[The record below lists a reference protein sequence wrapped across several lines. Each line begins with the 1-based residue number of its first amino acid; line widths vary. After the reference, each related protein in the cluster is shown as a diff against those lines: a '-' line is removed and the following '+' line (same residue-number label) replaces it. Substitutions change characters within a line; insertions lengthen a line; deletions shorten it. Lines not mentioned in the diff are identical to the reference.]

1 MIPIL
6 PRSAVPPIAA
16 DGALSAPRATAAAS
30 ATGETRA
37 TCPYCGV
44 GCGVLIAHD
53 GACITGVRGDPAH
66 PANFGRLCTKGA
78 TLHLT
83 AGHDTRLLYPAYRTR
98 RGEAHAR
105 IGWDAAIDVAAQRFA
120 DIIHTH
126 GPDAVAF
133 YISGQLLTEDY
144 YVFNKAMKGLIGSNN
159 IDTNSRLC
167 MSSAVA
173 AYKSTLGADAPPC
186 CYEDFDHADTILIA
200 GANPAWAHPVAFR
213 RIEAAKVRRPEMKI
227 IVVDPRRTDTAAVAD
242 LHLPI
247 RSGTDVWLLDAMLNV
262 LVCEGWVEEA
272 WIAAHTEGFEALRAH
287 VRGVTPAIAA
297 AVCGVPAADI
307 VTAARWWGAAPAA
320 LSLWCQGLNQSTH
333 GTHNGTALIALSLAT
348 GKIGRPGCG
357 PFSLTGQP
365 NAMGGREVGGLAN
378 LLPAHRELANPAHR
392 AEVARLWGVDS
403 VPAEPGLSAVELFR
417 AARAGRVKAIWI
429 ACTNPAQSMPEQA
442 LVHEA
447 LAACDFVVLQ
457 EAFADTET
465 APFADLVLPAAT
477 WGEKEGTVTN
487 SERRI
492 SRVRAAVPA
501 PGEARADW
509 RIVCDFARALG
520 PRIGKPEAA
529 RMFGYAGPAEIFAEH
544 VATTVGRDLDISG
557 LDHAVL
563 ECAGPQQWPFPAGAR
578 VAEAGTR
585 ARLYADGRFAT
596 ADGRARFVV
605 AGRALTAE
613 ATSMRYPLA
622 LTSGRL
628 RDHWHGMSRSGK
640 VARLYGHVDEARIEL
655 HPQDL
660 ARHGLV
666 DGDLAKVA
674 SRHGELVLRVATSAG
689 LRRGQA
695 FVGMHWGRKVLNSA
709 GVNLLFG
716 SDFDPLSK
724 QPELKHAAIRVA
736 PVELP
741 NRMLLVRAERAGRTV
756 AEEAARLSPWLE
768 RFAYASLALA
778 GREQPAVVMR
788 VAHDRPIP
796 AVWLAELDALLGLDG
811 DEALSY
817 ADPARGIS
825 KRAVIEDGRL
835 VGLRLTGETAAAS
848 WLSEAVVERRDAAG
862 LRPWLLAPTAT
873 PPAGAAL
880 RGRVVCNCL
889 NVSEADIAA
898 AIADGAGMCDFGA
911 LQAKLKCGT
920 SCGSC
925 VPEIRRMLATG

>member
-1 MIPIL
+1 MTSIL
-6 PRSAVPPIAA
+6 PAPAAPSPGGARVFPIHAARSA
-16 DGALSAPRATAAAS
+16 
-30 ATGETRA
+30 ETRA

-44 GCGVLIAHD
+44 GCGVLIEHD
-53 GACITGVRGDPAH
+53 GARITGVRGDPAH

-78 TLHLT
+78 TLHLS
-83 AGHDTRLLYPAYRTR
+83 AGHDTRLLHPEYRAR
-98 RGEAHAR
+98 RGEARAR
-105 IGWDAAIDVAAQRFA
+105 IGWEAAIEVAAQRFA
-120 DIIHTH
+120 EVIAEH
-126 GPDAVAF
+126 GPNAVAF

-159 IDTNSRLC
+159 VDTNSRLC

-173 AYKSTLGADAPPC
+173 AYKATLGADAPPC

-213 RIEAAKVRRPEMKI
+213 RIEAAKARRPEMKI
-227 IVVDPRRTDTAAVAD
+227 IVIDPRRTDTAAVAD

-262 LVCEGWVEEA
+262 LVREGWVDAA
-272 WIAAHTEGFEALRAH
+272 WIAAHTEGFDALRAH
-287 VRGVTPAIAA
+287 VRGVTPAVAA

-365 NAMGGREVGGLAN
+365 NAMGGREVGALAN

-447 LAACDFVVLQ
+447 LAACEFVVLQ
-457 EAFADTET
+457 ESFAGTET

-520 PRIGKPEAA
+520 PLIGKPEAA

-544 VATTVGRDLDISG
+544 VVTTVGRDLDISG
-557 LDHAVL
+557 LDHALL
-563 ECAGPQQWPFPAGAR
+563 ERAGPQQWPFPAGAR
-578 VAEAGTR
+578 GAEAGTR
-585 ARLYADGRFAT
+585 ARLYADARFAT

-640 VARLYGHVDEARIEL
+640 VARLYGHADEARIEL

-666 DGDLAKVA
+666 DGDLAKVT
-674 SRHGELVLRVATSAG
+674 SKHGELVLRVAASTA

-716 SDFDPLSK
+716 GDFDPLSK

-736 PVELP
+736 PVALP

-796 AVWLAELDALLGLDG
+796 AAWLAELDALLGFDG

-862 LRPWLLAPTAT
+862 LRPWLLAPSAT

-880 RGRVVCNCL
+880 RARVVCNCL
-889 NVSEADIAA
+889 NVSETDIAA
-898 AIADGAGMCDFGA
+898 TIADGAGVCDFDA

>member
-1 MIPIL
+1 MTHPLPEPARPSPAGRRTIPI
-6 PRSAVPPIAA
+6 R
-16 DGALSAPRATAAAS
+16 AAAP
-30 ATGETRA
+30 GETPA

-44 GCGVLIAHD
+44 GCGVLIEHD
-53 GACITGVRGDPAH
+53 GTRITGVRGDPAH
-66 PANFGRLCTKGA
+66 PANFGRLCTKGS

-83 AGHDTRLLYPAYRTR
+83 AGHDTRVLYPEYRAR
-98 RGEAHAR
+98 RGEARTR

-120 DIIHTH
+120 DVIAEH

-159 IDTNSRLC
+159 VDTNSRLC

-173 AYKSTLGADAPPC
+173 AYKATLGADAPPC

-213 RIEAAKVRRPEMKI
+213 RIEEARARRPGMKI
-227 IVVDPRRTDTAAVAD
+227 VVVDPRRTDTAAMAD
-242 LHLPI
+242 LHLAILP
-247 RSGTDVWLLDAMLNV
+247 GTDVWLFDAMLHV
-262 LVCEGWVEEA
+262 LLRDGLADEA

-287 VRGVTPAIAA
+287 VHGVSPAVAA
-297 AVCGVPAADI
+297 AVCGVAAEDI
-307 VTAARWWGAAPAA
+307 VTAARWWGEAPAA

-333 GTHNGTALIALSLAT
+333 GTHNGAALIALSLAT

-378 LLPAHRELANPAHR
+378 LLPAHRDLANPAHR
-392 AEVARLWGVDS
+392 AEIARLWGVDS
-403 VPAEPGLSAVELFR
+403 VPSEPGLTAVELFR
-417 AARAGRVKAIWI
+417 AAREGRVKAIWI

-457 EAFADTET
+457 EAFAGTET
-465 APFADLVLPAAT
+465 AAFADLVLPAAT

-509 RIVCDFARALG
+509 RIVCDFARALA
-520 PRIGKPEAA
+520 PRIGKPQAA
-529 RMFGYAGPAEIFAEH
+529 AMFAYASAQAIFAEH
-544 VATTVGRDLDISG
+544 VASTAGRDLDITG
-557 LDHAVL
+557 LDYSLL
-563 ECAGPQQWPFPAGAR
+563 EGEGPQQWPFPAGAA
-578 VAEAGTR
+578 VDGADAAAR

-596 ADGRARFVV
+596 PNGRARFVV
-605 AGRALTAE
+605 PARALTAE
-613 ATSMRYPLA
+613 KTGVRYPLA

-628 RDHWHGMSRSGK
+628 RDQWHGMSRSGK
-640 VARLYGHVDEARIEL
+640 VARLYGHADEARIEL
-655 HPQDL
+655 HPQEL
-660 ARHGLV
+660 ARRGLV
-666 DGDLAKVA
+666 DGDLVKVS
-674 SRHGELVLRVATSAG
+674 SRHGELVLRVAAASA
-689 LRRGQA
+689 LRHGMA
-695 FVGMHWGRKVLNSA
+695 FVGMHWGRRALNSA
-709 GVNLLFG
+709 GINLLFG
-716 SDFDPLSK
+716 GACDPLSK
-724 QPELKHAAIRVA
+724 QPELKHAAVRIE

-741 NRMLLVRAERAGRTV
+741 NRMLVVRAERPGRTA
-756 AEEAARLSPWLE
+756 AEEAALLSPWLE

-778 GREQPAVVMR
+778 GRDTPAVVMR

-796 AVWLAELDALLGLDG
+796 AGWLAELDALLGLEGDG
-811 DEALSY
+811 LLSY

-825 KRAVIEDGRL
+825 KRALIEDGRL
-835 VGLRLTGETAAAS
+835 VGLRLTGETAAAG
-848 WLSEAVVERRDAAG
+848 WLSEAVVERRDAAA
-862 LRPWLLAPTAT
+862 LRPWLLAPLAT
-873 PPAGAAL
+873 PPTGDAG

-889 NVSEADIAA
+889 NVSEADITA
-898 AIADGAGMCDFGA
+898 AIAAGAGVRDFDA
-911 LQAKLKCGT
+911 LQARLRCGT

-925 VPEIRRMLATG
+925 VPEIRRMLAEGS